1 MARRTGFV
9 WHEKYAWFNLGRT
22 RVLSTRD
29 GMTVQPDT
37 HVYDLEVVRRFRNL
51 LDVSG
56 LLDQL
61 TRVPPRRATE
71 AELGRVH
78 PQE

>member
-9 WHEKYAWFNLGRT
+9 WHEKYAWFDLGNDAGF
-22 RVLSTRD
+22 VHPD
-29 GMTVQPDT
+29 GMTIQPDT

-61 TRVPPRRATE
+61 TRVTPRNA
-71 AELGRVH
+71 
-78 PQE
+78 